1 MPRRPQN
8 VVDRF
13 VGDYSNLNNDERT
26 QVNAAI
32 RGYEIATGT
41 LGAVSKTAPRRVR
54 SSRIANFGGT
64 DIVAPAS

>member
-13 VGDYSNLNNDERT
+13 VGDYSNLTDSERT

-41 LGAVSKTAPRRVR
+41 TGSSSKAAPARRVR
-54 SSRIANFGGT
+54 NSSRITETPGQSS
-64 DIVAPAS
+64 AS